1 MWLSAGPPPNSR
13 ERRNSQQRKHHQAAP
28 ETKAHRQQK
37 KRGCVKI
44 GASSF
49 YISLIAVMSCFLW
62 LMAVFLFFDRV
73 TPKCILRGV

>member
-1 MWLSAGPPPNSR
+1 MEDIVHGKDTDPTP
-13 ERRNSQQRKHHQAAP
+13 
-28 ETKAHRQQK
+28 
-37 KRGCVKI
+37 RGCVKI
-44 GASSF
+44 GTSSF